1 MAQTITLTLPE
12 GLYQPL
18 ARAAQVMSRPIE
30 DVLLNA
36 LQSALPSL
44 EGLPEPLVQELNA
57 LELLDNAALQ
67 RVLLE
72 TVPTAQQQKMEEL
85 LHRNQAEG
93 LSLSERER
101 LKNLQNTTNRVML
114 RKARAAVL
122 LRFRGQRILTLA
134 ELRQLTLASS

>member
-1 MAQTITLTLPE
+1 MSQTITLTLPE

-44 EGLPEPLVQELNA
+44 EGLPEPLLQELNA
-57 LELLDNAALQ
+57 LEGLENAALQ

-85 LHRNQAEG
+85 LYRNQAEG

-101 LKNLQNTTNRVML
+101 LETLQNAANRIML

-122 LRFRGQRILTLA
+122 LRFRGQRIPTLA